1 MTEPAGLLRAERA
14 FGLCARLGCL
24 LSLLVLFSAFP
35 AHAEGPPG
43 PQVLPSPAR
52 TSSPLRDAAT
62 RQATRAVLW
71 AARGDLERARRVL
84 ATLPEGPRT
93 DLARGVLAEI
103 EGRRAEAARL
113 YRRAEHALPAEAAFR
128 RGNLALQDG
137 QPAQAIG
144 HFRRALRHSPDH
156 ALAHYHLALALE
168 AHGQAEE
175 ALPHLDRTLELDPPQ
190 TQQLVRAVTR
200 GRHAALEVAPVN
212 LLRSRALLTRGRLRL
227 ALGRPGA
234 AEDLQA
240 SPDLAAGEASESL
253 FLLGQEALSR
263 GDVGEA
269 ALWLQAC
276 LETSL
281 EPTGIPTDL
290 AVWGP
295 GAIMV
300 RQPDGRMMPVR
311 SLRLGVTPSGWLVDQ
326 RGGTFGIRLPEG
338 SYDLQ
343 VDRDGTLRVWQPE
356 AVLPRAVGRLPLSD
370 DQAHVLSGFRERDPR
385 ALAAW
390 ELLHSLG
397 SDTENL
403 VRILPFM
410 SASDQIALLAPMAEG
425 PMAPLAQARLA
436 ALYFGRFQAS
446 RRMEDLQEAR
456 RRWQSLRRSH
466 PDLQFPALNLAT
478 IALLDRQFDE
488 ATALLTGL
496 RDAHSARTLPDTL
509 LIQLLMALGEWDAAL
524 QAVEEARQRTPNGAF
539 PRLARVEILA
549 ARGQTSQALSETE
562 ALLSD
567 LPDLLEARYL
577 QVRLLGRMGSV
588 VRQQAELEDL
598 LESDPAPYRALRML
612 GSLLDRLGRTSQA
625 LDLYRRY
632 LATPEALVYETEE
645 WVSVE
650 VRVRELRE
658 TIR

>member
-1 MTEPAGLLRAERA
+1 M
-14 FGLCARLGCL
+14 
-24 LSLLVLFSAFP
+24 
-35 AHAEGPPG
+35 
-43 PQVLPSPAR
+43 
-52 TSSPLRDAAT
+52 
-62 RQATRAVLW
+62 
-71 AARGDLERARRVL
+71 
-84 ATLPEGPRT
+84 
-93 DLARGVLAEI
+93 
-103 EGRRAEAARL
+103 
-113 YRRAEHALPAEAAFR
+113 
-128 RGNLALQDG
+128 
-137 QPAQAIG
+137 
-144 HFRRALRHSPDH
+144 
-156 ALAHYHLALALE
+156 
-168 AHGQAEE
+168 
-175 ALPHLDRTLELDPPQ
+175 
-190 TQQLVRAVTR
+190 
-200 GRHAALEVAPVN
+200 
-212 LLRSRALLTRGRLRL
+212 
-227 ALGRPGA
+227 
-234 AEDLQA
+234 
-240 SPDLAAGEASESL
+240 
-253 FLLGQEALSR
+253 
-263 GDVGEA
+263 
-269 ALWLQAC
+269 
-276 LETSL
+276 
-281 EPTGIPTDL
+281 
-290 AVWGP
+290 
-295 GAIMV
+295 
-300 RQPDGRMMPVR
+300 
-311 SLRLGVTPSGWLVDQ
+311 
-326 RGGTFGIRLPEG
+326 
-338 SYDLQ
+338 
-343 VDRDGTLRVWQPE
+343 
-356 AVLPRAVGRLPLSD
+356 PRAVGRLPLSD

-446 RRMEDLQEAR
+446 RRLEDLQEAR

-539 PRLARVEILA
+539 PRLARVEIMA